1 MKFRPYS
8 ALLLVGAALSSM
20 APLRGDSAPASAPA
34 PASVPAGV
42 PSAAALPYD
51 DKADAP
57 RDLAAALKT
66 AKRDGRLVLLDFGAN
81 WCPDCRALGALFN
94 DPKVKPFLDAHYIL
108 VPIDVGRWNK
118 NMELSKQYGEPTQ
131 AGIPAVVILGGDGR
145 QHASTGDGALA
156 NARTATPEQ
165 VLALLQ
171 RWATPAPSSA
181 PAP

>member
-8 ALLLVGAALSSM
+8 ALLLAGAALSGVV
-20 APLRGDSAPASAPA
+20 PLRGGSAPVSVSAPAA
-34 PASVPAGV
+34 VPT
-42 PSAAALPYD
+42 AAALPYD
-51 DKADAP
+51 DKADVP
-57 RDLAAALKT
+57 RDLAAALNT

-118 NMELSKQYGEPTQ
+118 NMDLSKQYGEPTK

-145 QHASTGDGALA
+145 QHTSTGDGALA

-165 VLALLQ
+165 VLALL
-171 RWATPAPSSA
+171 RLWAEPAA
-181 PAP
+181 PAVSAQ